1 MKDTN
6 RKVNKTLYAVLTLL
20 LGTFGINKFYAG
32 KIKSGLLSILFCWT
46 GIPTILSVAE
56 FITVLTEKAD
66 KDGQISVTSERRS
79 NVLFGVSLV
88 LFVLLVLATI
98 IPWESLFT
106 KFTTFSDFNTTLSK
120 IKIGLN

>member
-88 LFVLLVLATI
+88 LFVLL
-98 IPWESLFT
+98 F
-106 KFTTFSDFNTTLSK
+106 
-120 IKIGLN
+120 

>member
-56 FITVLTEKAD
+56 K
-66 KDGQISVTSERRS
+66 
-79 NVLFGVSLV
+79 
-88 LFVLLVLATI
+88 
-98 IPWESLFT
+98 
-106 KFTTFSDFNTTLSK
+106 
-120 IKIGLN
+120 

>member
-88 LFVLLVLATI
+88 LFVLFVLATI
-98 IPWESLFT
+98 IPW
-106 KFTTFSDFNTTLSK
+106 
-120 IKIGLN
+120 